1 MNTKTITNKKLSVF
15 LISFAIFA
23 ISIIPHL
30 IFTKGTWVYYGDY
43 NVQQIPFYMHV
54 HDAIRHGNFFYDW
67 GTDLG
72 GSLVGCYSF
81 YLLGSP
87 FFWLTI
93 PFPTAWIPFI
103 MPWLSALKY
112 AVMALGAYMFA
123 GRYVKTETGAFV
135 SALLFAF
142 SGYSGAVLVYNHFHD
157 FIAFFPFW
165 LILFERM
172 IEEKKRIG
180 FALMT
185 ALMLIINYY
194 FFVGAVIFLVIFF
207 IVRYVVFERDYR
219 KTLFRLLRSLVT
231 GLTGVLLAGVFFL
244 PGIAYTLGNSRIS
257 DTLNGNDLLAYR
269 DSILWLGIFKNTLML
284 SDVSGLNSMFNPDSA
299 RVSGIGA
306 YIPLFSMAGVI
317 GYFLAKKGKDRAK
330 IMLSVL
336 LVFACIPVLNASFSA
351 FNSEYYARWF
361 YMPVLVMAVM
371 TGHMVEKREEYSG
384 YLHKGLIFVGAAT
397 LMIIAMSLLPA
408 KDNNGNLTILGK
420 IKNPEQLVCEI
431 VFSTVMFLGLVL
443 YHVKLSKSS
452 DRIVKLTVGIACFLT
467 CFTMLTEGEFL
478 IERERKDPFVEQV
491 LLGTS
496 PLPKNNDFFRI
507 ETDEDMY
514 NYPMIWG
521 GHSITSFISTIP
533 DSTLAVYTLA
543 DIPRKVTSNPYH
555 TRIGFRTL
563 VSGMYYY
570 KDDLKPIEL
579 IGRLEKPEDLPGYKE
594 LTHTEN
600 GYQVFVNTNYVPMG
614 FCFDQYM
621 VRSDYEISELTKQQ
635 KDKNLMKVLIIEPE
649 DEPVLGK
656 LMDKV
661 NELKILSTAEFVQEC
676 DLRRESACTDFK
688 PSTRGFTA
696 TAHMEKENALFF
708 SVPYEKGFTAY
719 VDGVET
725 DIAVVDAGF
734 MAVVVPEGVH
744 TIEFKFLPT
753 LLFPGLMM
761 SAAGAFMLLV
771 LLGFFAA
778 AKYAEKH
785 PAA

>member
-30 IFTKGTWVYYGDY
+30 IFTKGAWVYYGDY

-194 FFVGAVIFLVIFF
+194 FFVGAVIFLIIYF
-207 IVRYVVFERDYR
+207 IVRYVVMERDYR
-219 KTLFRLLRSLVT
+219 KTLFRLLRAIVT
-231 GLTGVLLAGVFFL
+231 GLTGFLLAGAFFL
-244 PGIAYTLGNSRIS
+244 PGIAYTLGNSRVS

-269 DSILWLGIFKNTLML
+269 DSILWLGILKNTLML

-317 GYFLAKKGKDRAK
+317 GYFIAKKGRDRVK
-330 IMLSVL
+330 IMMTVL

-351 FNSEYYARWF
+351 FNSEYYARWY
-361 YMPVLVMAVM
+361 YMPVLIMAVM
-371 TGHMVEKREEYSG
+371 TGHMVEKREEYG
-384 YLHKGLIFVGAAT
+384 KELQKGIVFVGVAT
-397 LMIIAMSLLPA
+397 LLIIAMSLLPA
-408 KDNNGNLTILGK
+408 RDNDGNLTILGK
-420 IKNPEQLVCEI
+420 LKNPEQLVCEI

-443 YHVKLSKSS
+443 YQLKLSKLS
-452 DRIVKLTVGIACFLT
+452 DRVVRLTVGIACFLT
-467 CFTMLTEGEFL
+467 CATMLTEGEFL
-478 IERERKDPFVEQV
+478 IEMDRKEPFVDQV
-491 LLGTS
+491 LMGTS
-496 PLPKNNDFFRI
+496 PLPRDGGFFRI

-533 DSTLAVYTLA
+533 DSTLAVYDLS

-570 KDDLKPIEL
+570 KDDLTPIEV
-579 IGRLEKPEDLPGYKE
+579 IGRLEDPEDLPGYKD
-594 LTHTEN
+594 LIHTAN
-600 GYQVFVNTNYVPMG
+600 GYRVLANTNFVPMG
-614 FCFDQYM
+614 FCFDEYM

-649 DEPVLGK
+649 DEPVMSG
-656 LMDKV
+656 LMTKT
-661 NELKILSTAEFVQEC
+661 NELKVLTSSEFVHEC
-676 DLRRESACTDFK
+676 DLRRASACLDFK
-688 PSTRGFTA
+688 PSSKGFTA
-696 TAHMEKENALFF
+696 IAQMEKENAVFF

-719 VDGVET
+719 VDGEEA

-734 MAVVVPEGVH
+734 MAVVVPEGRH
-744 TIEFKFLPT
+744 TVEFKFLPT
-753 LLFPGLMM
+753 YLIPGLIM
-761 SAAGAFMLLV
+761 SGAGFFLLLILLGLYAAGRYE
-771 LLGFFAA
+771 G
-778 AKYAEKH
+778 KH
-785 PAA
+785 SA